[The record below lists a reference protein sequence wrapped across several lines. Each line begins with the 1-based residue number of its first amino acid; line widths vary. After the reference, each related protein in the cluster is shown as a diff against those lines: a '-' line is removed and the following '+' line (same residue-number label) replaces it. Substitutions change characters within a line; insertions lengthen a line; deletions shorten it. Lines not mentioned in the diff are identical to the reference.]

1 MPAKAV
7 PKKSKSV
14 LKRARQ
20 TKKITLRNR
29 SLKKTLKTLSKKVE
43 TAIANKNTEGAKTAL
58 NKLIPAIDSA
68 ATKRIIHKNTASRRV
83 SRFTKLV
90 NSLRLSGTV

>member
-1 MPAKAV
+1 LPAKAV

-43 TAIANKNTEGAKTAL
+43 TAIANKNMEGAKTAL

-90 NSLRLSGTV
+90 NSLRLSGAV

>member
-43 TAIANKNTEGAKTAL
+43 TEIANKNIEGAKIAL

-68 ATKRIIHKNTASRRV
+68 ATKDIIHKNTASRRV

-90 NSLRLSGTV
+90 NSLRLSGVV

>member
-29 SLKKTLKTLSKKVE
+29 SLKKTLKTFSKKVE
-43 TAIANKNTEGAKTAL
+43 TEIAKKNIEGAKTAL

-68 ATKRIIHKNTASRRV
+68 ATKGILHKNTASRRV

-90 NSLRLSGTV
+90 NSLHLSGAV

>member
-43 TAIANKNTEGAKTAL
+43 TAIANKNIEGAKTAL

-90 NSLRLSGTV
+90 NSLRLSGAV

>member
-29 SLKKTLKTLSKKVE
+29 ALKKTLKTLSKKVE
-43 TAIANKNTEGAKTAL
+43 TAIANKNIEGAKTAL

-83 SRFTKLV
+83 SRFTRLV
-90 NSLRLSGTV
+90 NSLRLSGAV

>member
-43 TAIANKNTEGAKTAL
+43 TAIANKNMEGAKTAL

-90 NSLRLSGTV
+90 NSLRLSGAV

>member
-7 PKKSKSV
+7 PKKSKSI

-43 TAIANKNTEGAKTAL
+43 TAIADKNIEGAKTAL

-90 NSLRLSGTV
+90 NSLRLSGAV

>member
-7 PKKSKSV
+7 PKKSKSI

-43 TAIANKNTEGAKTAL
+43 TAIADKNIEGAKTAL

-83 SRFTKLV
+83 SRFTNLV
-90 NSLRLSGTV
+90 NSLRLSGAV

>member
-43 TAIANKNTEGAKTAL
+43 TEIANKNIEGAKTAL
-58 NKLIPAIDSA
+58 NKLVPTIDSA
-68 ATKRIIHKNTASRRV
+68 ATKGIIHKNTASRRV

-90 NSLRLSGTV
+90 NSLRLSGAV

>member
-90 NSLRLSGTV
+90 NSLRLSGAV